1 MSYTITLLSHDNGTL
16 FTLLPS
22 PGQWLQEEI
31 REGVSEGTKQNSH
44 MHAHGRVGTTR
55 QGALTFFRWKG
66 IALLRLGLLQLAS
79 VELSNVVKHLTL
91 VSHGFDSLLGR
102 AANATQDIT
111 HCGITSPVSA
121 EYSPFV
127 ILRFLKCTMEKTV
140 PPAGVRD
147 R

>member
-1 MSYTITLLSHDNGTL
+1 
-16 FTLLPS
+16 
-22 PGQWLQEEI
+22 
-31 REGVSEGTKQNSH
+31 
-44 MHAHGRVGTTR
+44 MHTHRQMGTTG

-79 VELSNVVKHLTL
+79 VKLSKFVKHLSL

-111 HCGITSPVSA
+111 HCKTSPVSA
-121 EYSPFV
+121 ECSPFA
-127 ILRFLKCTMEKTV
+127 ILRFPKCTMEESV